1 MSLLVEIL
9 ELVAMLAVL
18 VGVGWAAALLVPVAL
33 AWPAGLV
40 TFGVLLF
47 AMSWLIDRRRSAR

>member
-1 MSLLVEIL
+1 MSLVEIL

-18 VGVGWAAALLVPVAL
+18 VGVGWAAALLAPVAL
-33 AWPAGLV
+33 AWPVGLV

-47 AMSWLIDRRRSAR
+47 AMSWVVDRTKGGKG